1 MSWHAAA
8 THYYRQTGEGTVA
21 SSWLRILAFVQ
32 SQRRVSGARTSS
44 MDTDGA
50 LRHRSGHGTTS
61 EACVSENTK
70 NFLVVGCGEP
80 GGETGGGGAASGAV
94 I

>member
-1 MSWHAAA
+1 
-8 THYYRQTGEGTVA
+8 
-21 SSWLRILAFVQ
+21 
-32 SQRRVSGARTSS
+32 

-61 EACVSENTK
+61 EACVSGNTK
-70 NFLVVGCGEP
+70 NFLMVGCGEP
-80 GGETGGGGAASGAV
+80 GGETGGGGAASGAA